1 MTKTINNQ
9 TLFSFTHFLKEN
21 EKSARTVEKYIRDI
35 RHFLKF
41 LSDREPDRSLL
52 LSYKSILKEEYAVT
66 SANSKIA
73 AINSFFRFLKR
84 DELILKQFK
93 VQRKIFCSSEREL
106 TKAEYF
112 RLVNAAKNTGNR
124 RLNLLMQ
131 TVCSTGIRISELP
144 FITVE
149 AVENLEAQVSLKG
162 KNRVIF
168 ISPALQKKLK
178 QYIRDENIKS
188 GPVFIT
194 KNGNPM
200 NRSNIWREM
209 KKLCALAG
217 VSENKVFPHNL
228 RHLFARI
235 FYGIEKDIIKLADIL
250 GHSNINTTRI
260 YIMSSGEEHR
270 KRIET
275 MKLVI

>member
-1 MTKTINNQ
+1 MTNTISNQ
-9 TLFSFTHFLKEN
+9 TLFSFINFLREN
-21 EKSARTVEKYIRDI
+21 EKSARTVEKYVRDI

-41 LSDREPDRSLL
+41 LNGREPNRALL
-52 LSYKSILKEEYAVT
+52 LSYKSAIKEDYAVT

-84 DELILKQFK
+84 DDLILKQFK
-93 VQRKIFCSSEREL
+93 VQRKVFCSAEKEL

-275 MKLVI
+275 MKLII